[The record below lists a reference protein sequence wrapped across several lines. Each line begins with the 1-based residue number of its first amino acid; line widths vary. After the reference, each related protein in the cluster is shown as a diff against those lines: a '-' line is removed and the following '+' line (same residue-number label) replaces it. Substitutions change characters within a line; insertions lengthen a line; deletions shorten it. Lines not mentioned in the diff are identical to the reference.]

1 MQENRTMAKVT
12 VQHEGKAIEVELEG
26 YVPVAEV
33 EANYVAKSK
42 LDLIVKDE
50 KAKAKRSAIASALSD
65 QDFKAKALTEWGID
79 LTKGGAGEKLSD
91 QQLAA
96 AKQDWE
102 TKALKPLQDQLQAKD
117 AGTSKLQRKIL
128 QKSILAAAAA
138 FNVKKELRE
147 TLPGG
152 REPAIVS
159 MLEPAFG
166 LHDEDADFY
175 VRKGPDGFEPS
186 TNPDRLFANIDDY
199 FGGLAKDKN
208 YAHFF
213 DRPQQSVGA
222 GAARS
227 AVSSEP
233 GVVANDPITFG
244 NNIEGIAKGTVV
256 VAGTGA

>member
-1 MQENRTMAKVT
+1 MAKVK
-12 VQHEGKAIEVELEG
+12 VQHEGSEIEVELVG
-26 YVPVAEV
+26 YVAQADVD
-33 EANYVAKSK
+33 ANYVAKNK
-42 LDLIVKDE
+42 LDLIVKEE
-50 KAKAKRSAIASALSD
+50 KAKAKRSTIAGAFND
-65 QDFKAKALTEWGID
+65 PEFKAKALETWGID
-79 LTKGGAGEKLSD
+79 LTKGAAGEKLSD
-91 QQLAA
+91 QQLAQ

-102 TKALKPLQDQLQAKD
+102 AKALKPLQEQLQAKD

-128 QKSILAAAAA
+128 QKSILAGAAAY
-138 FNVKKELRE
+138 NVKKELRE

-175 VRKGPDGFEPS
+175 VRKGTDGFEPS

-199 FGGLAKDKN
+199 FAGLAKDKN

-213 DRPQQSVGA
+213 DRPQQTVGA
-222 GAARS
+222 GSARS
-227 AVSSEP
+227 AGNTEP
-233 GVVANDPITFG
+233 GIVASDPVSFG
-244 NNIEGIAKGTVV
+244 NHIEAIAKGTVV